1 MKELFHQRLNRH
13 QKQMMR
19 YLRYVFND
27 HFVLACTFLLGGV
40 GLYYSNL
47 VKQLPSDFLP
57 GKLLVIAVLVLVL
70 HLGNFVSLT
79 KPADVVF
86 LLPKEKEMRS
96 YLEGGFR
103 YSLLLPFVSLVLLGG
118 FMMPLYVVS
127 AAGQFSDF
135 FPLVLGLWGLKVAHL
150 LLKRYRLFQNS
161 QDANKWY
168 GFWLVF
174 SVLALALAVFV
185 NPWVI
190 LPAGIGI
197 AVVYYQLL
205 WKNVQQPLDWNKMI
219 QLESNRLQRI
229 YRFINLFT
237 DVPQVAA
244 SVKRRK
250 YLDGLLT
257 KIPKDQGHTY
267 LYLYARRMLR
277 GSEFSGLY
285 LRLVVIGGLLLYFVN
300 EIWFSVGLG
309 ALFLYLIGFQLVP
322 LYNQFQYMVMTQLYP
337 VPSQQKTKALRQL
350 LLVLLLVA
358 AVIFTVVGS
367 IPYPSWSD
375 RGLLLAVFVAVALAF
390 TYLYLPLRIKKMAD

>member
-185 NPWVI
+185 NPWVV

-367 IPYPSWSD
+367 IPYPSWGN

>member
-127 AAGQFSDF
+127 ADGQFSDF

-150 LLKRYRLFQNS
+150 QLKRYRLFQNS

-185 NPWVI
+185 NPWVV

-350 LLVLLLVA
+350 LLVLLLVG

-367 IPYPSWSD
+367 IPYSSWGN

>member
-1 MKELFHQRLNRH
+1 
-13 QKQMMR
+13 
-19 YLRYVFND
+19 
-27 HFVLACTFLLGGV
+27 
-40 GLYYSNL
+40 
-47 VKQLPSDFLP
+47 
-57 GKLLVIAVLVLVL
+57 
-70 HLGNFVSLT
+70 
-79 KPADVVF
+79 
-86 LLPKEKEMRS
+86 
-96 YLEGGFR
+96 
-103 YSLLLPFVSLVLLGG
+103 
-118 FMMPLYVVS
+118 
-127 AAGQFSDF
+127 
-135 FPLVLGLWGLKVAHL
+135 
-150 LLKRYRLFQNS
+150 
-161 QDANKWY
+161 
-168 GFWLVF
+168 
-174 SVLALALAVFV
+174 
-185 NPWVI
+185 
-190 LPAGIGI
+190 
-197 AVVYYQLL
+197 
-205 WKNVQQPLDWNKMI
+205 MI

-322 LYNQFQYMVMTQLYP
+322 LYNQFQYVVMTQLYP

-358 AVIFTVVGS
+358 
-367 IPYPSWSD
+367 
-375 RGLLLAVFVAVALAF
+375 LHL
-390 TYLYLPLRIKKMAD
+390 

>member
-150 LLKRYRLFQNS
+150 QLKRYRLFQNS
-161 QDANKWY
+161 QEANKWY
-168 GFWLVF
+168 GFWLAF

-185 NPWVI
+185 NPWVV

-358 AVIFTVVGS
+358 AVIFTVVGG
-367 IPYPSWSD
+367 IPYPSWGD